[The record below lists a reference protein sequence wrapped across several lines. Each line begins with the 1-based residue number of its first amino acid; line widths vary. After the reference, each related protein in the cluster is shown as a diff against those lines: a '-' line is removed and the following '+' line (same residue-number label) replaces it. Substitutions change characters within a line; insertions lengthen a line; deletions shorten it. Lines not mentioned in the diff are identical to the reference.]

1 MTVAPLRENSL
12 LRRFSVFVLAAAVA
26 DFLFGAV
33 FVTVLLE
40 RGVDPWLLG
49 SVLAA
54 AHLVGLVVEAPSGA
68 LGDRYGHRRLMV
80 VGLALWGA
88 GFAAFGLADALA
100 TTALGLGLWAVGY
113 HLYSGTPTA
122 LVVNRIGSRDRA
134 ARIARTVR
142 YGQVAGR
149 SGAVLGAAS
158 VMVAGAWL
166 PADLLVAAGGGLLV
180 LLAALGPVC
189 FPPSPG
195 QPGRRVLAIVAESAS
210 LVAGVRFLPLVA
222 LTASM
227 AVGTALLVVSW
238 QPMLVAA
245 HGDDV
250 RLNGLMLLVMTAAL
264 TAGALCAKFL
274 DLRDPRLWGPA
285 CATLVGA
292 PVALAAHGAVPLWAG
307 LVAGEFLIG
316 LAGVLMGVWQQT
328 MFTDANRN
336 TMFSMLAMV
345 AGALVMAT
353 TLSFGWLW
361 ELFGLPRATTAL
373 ASVGVLLAVASAVLA
388 RIVPAPA
395 RPAEGA
401 RPAERAEPS
410 PEADSPHG

>member
-1 MTVAPLRENSL
+1 MTVAPLREKSL

-26 DFLFGAV
+26 DCLFGAV

-100 TTALGLGLWAVGY
+100 TTALALVLWAFGY

-142 YGQVAGR
+142 YGQVARR

-180 LLAALGPVC
+180 LL
-189 FPPSPG
+189 
-195 QPGRRVLAIVAESAS
+195 
-210 LVAGVRFLPLVA
+210 
-222 LTASM
+222 
-227 AVGTALLVVSW
+227 
-238 QPMLVAA
+238 
-245 HGDDV
+245 
-250 RLNGLMLLVMTAAL
+250 
-264 TAGALCAKFL
+264 
-274 DLRDPRLWGPA
+274 
-285 CATLVGA
+285 
-292 PVALAAHGAVPLWAG
+292 
-307 LVAGEFLIG
+307 
-316 LAGVLMGVWQQT
+316 
-328 MFTDANRN
+328 
-336 TMFSMLAMV
+336 
-345 AGALVMAT
+345 
-353 TLSFGWLW
+353 
-361 ELFGLPRATTAL
+361 
-373 ASVGVLLAVASAVLA
+373 
-388 RIVPAPA
+388 
-395 RPAEGA
+395 
-401 RPAERAEPS
+401 
-410 PEADSPHG
+410 